1 MIGGIFVYDGDATS
15 GDAINA
21 SGQVT
26 GFPALTSITY
36 LTKHAG
42 NTVRRPRVPIM
53 RFEVIPMNRINGAY
67 GARTQFRHF
76 ASLRDFCR
84 KPTVTCALNAEQE
97 NG

>member
-15 GDAINA
+15 ADAINA

-36 LTKHAG
+36 YNKNAG
-42 NTVRRPRVPIM
+42 NTVRRLRVPII

-67 GARTQFRHF
+67 GARTSSGISR
-76 ASLRDFCR
+76 L
-84 KPTVTCALNAEQE
+84 CAILP
-97 NG
+97 